1 MELLKKVQAFAIKN
15 NIGNFDQ
22 EKYRRNQLLLFL
34 AADLCQ
40 TASMDIME
48 QLKPVGLYKFEDKQ
62 AIETIKRLS
71 GSLVGDIDAFC
82 SDDYACQFG
91 DIADELHTLITSY
104 LKNKSVHHAETNCT
118 SVN

>member
-1 MELLKKVQAFAIKN
+1 MTLLKKVQQAAIKG
-15 NIGNFDQ
+15 NINNFD
-22 EKYRRNQLLLFL
+22 EAKYRRNQLLLFL

-82 SDDYACQFG
+82 SEDYACLFG
-91 DIADELHTLITSY
+91 DMADELHEIINQF
-104 LKNKSVHHAETNCT
+104 LKSKHILHHGQE
-118 SVN
+118 S

>member
-1 MELLKKVQAFAIKN
+1 MELLKKVQQSAIKN
-15 NIGNFDQ
+15 NIGKFDQ

-82 SDDYACQFG
+82 SEDYACQFG
-91 DIADELHTLITSY
+91 DMADELHDIITTF
-104 LKNKSVHHAETNCT
+104 LKNKQHAETNST